1 MITTEEYQRVCE
13 ANRVL
18 EEQLAQ
24 ALHQIAELT
33 ERLAVVEAKKPPP
46 PAFVKRN
53 TPVASQV
60 SRKKRAPEQNQ
71 ARQRE
76 TPTEVVDHPI
86 TACPVCQGHLGGD
99 HVGRRRQVIDLPPP
113 PPVQITEHQVHRGW
127 CSYCHAWREAPV
139 DLHAQVV
146 GQGRLGVRLAA
157 QLVTMR
163 QELRLPFRLIQDWLR
178 TQHGLR
184 VSVGALSDLL
194 HRLAAQVR
202 PVAEQIRDRIR
213 GRPAVF
219 ADETSWREAGQN
231 GYIWAMGTP
240 EGERYYERHASRAG
254 SVINAM
260 VGEAFTGVLTTDFY
274 AGYNDTPG
282 GRHQRCWVHLL
293 RDLHALQAEHAEH
306 AEVLAWATAL
316 RAVYTQACA
325 ARTAEVAARQ
335 QARTAGEAALWALG
349 QQYAGDKGHP
359 CAQLAKR
366 LLRHHGEL
374 LVFLT
379 APGVTPDNNAAE
391 RSVRPLVV
399 ARKISGG
406 SRSARGSA
414 THMTLASVVQTCR
427 ATSREVFATL
437 LRLFQSPLPQL

>member
-1 MITTEEYQRVCE
+1 MITLTAEEWTRIQMQIADLTTQLE
-13 ANRVL
+13 A
-18 EEQLAQ
+18 AQ
-24 ALHQIAELT
+24 KRIAEL
-33 ERLAVVEAKKPPP
+33 EGQKKPP
-46 PAFVKRN
+46 PAFVKANR
-53 TPVASQV
+53 PERGAQVRKQRASEHNHARRRDEPTQV
-60 SRKKRAPEQNQ
+60 VRHAIERCPE
-71 ARQRE
+71 
-76 TPTEVVDHPI
+76 
-86 TACPVCQGHLGGD
+86 CQGHLSGI
-99 HVGRRRQVIDLPPP
+99 HVGRRRHVIDLPPP
-113 PPVQITEHQVHRGW
+113 PPVEIIEHEVQRGW
-127 CSYCHAWREAPV
+127 CSYCRAWREAPL

-157 QLVTMR
+157 QIVTMR
-163 QELRLPFRLIQDWLR
+163 QELRLPLRLIQQWLR

-213 GRPAVF
+213 GSPAVF

-231 GYIWAMGTP
+231 GSIWAMGTP

-254 SVINAM
+254 SVINAL

-293 RDLHALQAEHAEH
+293 RDLHALQADHAAH
-306 AEVLAWATAL
+306 AEVLAWAADL

-325 ARTAEVAARQ
+325 ARTAAAAARR
-335 QARTAGEAALWALG
+335 QARTIGEATLWTLG
-349 QQYAGDKGHP
+349 QQYAGDQRHP
-359 CAQLAKR
+359 CAKLAKR

-414 THMTLASVVQTCR
+414 THMTLASLVQTCR